1 MGDFFPPVNQFWLP
15 SRGWPLLPVR
25 LLCSDRVF
33 EIEIRASQFGL
44 RGCAM
49 GRSAAWLSESVPDYA
64 LTMVRLAAWA
74 CVFQT
79 PHPYAA
85 AFTYACSDGESLAGT
100 IWVESEICCP

>member
-1 MGDFFPPVNQFWLP
+1 
-15 SRGWPLLPVR
+15 
-25 LLCSDRVF
+25 
-33 EIEIRASQFGL
+33 
-44 RGCAM
+44 M

-64 LTMVRLAAWA
+64 LTMVRLAAWV